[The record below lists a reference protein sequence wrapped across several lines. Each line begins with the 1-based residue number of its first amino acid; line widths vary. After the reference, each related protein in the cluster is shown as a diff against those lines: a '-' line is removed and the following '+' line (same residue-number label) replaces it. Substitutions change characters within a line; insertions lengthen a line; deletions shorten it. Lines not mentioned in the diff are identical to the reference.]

1 MRIMLVARVLPQ
13 HRPGG
18 MPFVT
23 WDRAEALA
31 ALGHDVHVVTT
42 ARQPAPWPA
51 GVITSRGSANLAT
64 HYTDAPPQQWSGPFA
79 EACASLCRR
88 LAPDVVHGD
97 SFDRERPWWAE
108 APCRKAVTMHG
119 FGFGA
124 FLTKWNLYRV
134 GSAAHGGNW
143 RMPSFDGPALRDEA
157 LALAKADAVLA
168 VSRWE
173 WRMLRDQYGLPRA
186 RVVYNPLPAYFWD
199 APEPGARTRARRDG
213 YFLCAAVSG
222 QAERGFA
229 QARAACTRAGVPF
242 REVRDVPREKMPAQY
257 DGAKALLLPSAWNQ
271 GFDLS
276 VAEARAR
283 GVPAILS
290 PTGSYLDE
298 AQPWDRHCELGDVDG
313 LAALLKGY
321 EPPAVPPGAADAH
334 RPGAHA
340 AAWLAA
346 VAGA

>member
-1 MRIMLVARVLPQ
+1 VAEVLVVRVMLVSRVTAA

-18 MPFVT
+18 MCFVAT
-23 WDRAEALA
+23 DRALALA
-31 ALGHDVHVVTT
+31 AAGHDVHLVTT
-42 ARQPAPWPA
+42 PVKAP
-51 GVITSRGSANLAT
+51 GVSQEVAPGLTV
-64 HYTDAPPQQWSGPFA
+64 HYTAGPPQQWSSPFA
-79 EACASLCRR
+79 DACVGLALR
-88 LAPDVVHGD
+88 LAPGVVHSD

-119 FGFGA
+119 AGFGS
-124 FLTKWNLYRV
+124 FLTKWNQYRV

-143 RMPSFDGPALRDEA
+143 RMPAFDGPALKAEA
-157 LALAKADAVLA
+157 EALAKADAVLA

-173 WRMLRDQYGLPRA
+173 WRMLRDQYGIRRA
-186 RVVYNPLPAYFWD
+186 KVVYNPIPAAFFENLR
-199 APEPGARTRARRDG
+199 PVVRPPGG

-229 QARAACTRAGVPF
+229 QAQAACARAGVPF
-242 REVRDVPREKMPAQY
+242 REVRDVPRERMPAQY
-257 DGAKALLLPSAWNQ
+257 DGAKALLLVSHYAQ
-271 GFDLS
+271 GKDLS
-276 VAEARAR
+276 LAESRAR

-298 AQPWDRHCELGDVDG
+298 AQPWDRHAELGDVDG
-313 LAALLKGY
+313 LAALLRGY

-334 RPGAHA
+334 RPEAHA

-346 VAGA
+346 VAG